1 MIRDLTVSP
10 LQPLVPPTDVWCVV
24 NFLNLNIC
32 ILGGNTEV
40 RSATLNNASQT
51 SCLFN
56 SVGHYE
62 SRQLPKTTMK
72 VNTSLFACEV

>member
-40 RSATLNNASQT
+40 RSFDLRDRNHCS
-51 SCLFN
+51 
-56 SVGHYE
+56 
-62 SRQLPKTTMK
+62 
-72 VNTSLFACEV
+72 NT